1 MRWAVADTLVWQGL
15 ASVAIPGFT
24 INRICALSG
33 ILLAKTSGLSLPVRK
48 IVVTSIGLACI
59 PLIIKPIDWSV
70 DYLLE
75 HSLRPWYN
83 ADEVLETVVLHSRE
97 VHHHD
102 EHQFHRTVR
111 HGIAAFLSNMGLD

>member
-24 INRICALSG
+24 INRVCAFSG
-33 ILLAKTSGLSLPVRK
+33 FILARTSGLSLPVRK
-48 IVVTSIGLACI
+48 MAVTSIGLACI

-75 HSLRPWYN
+75 HTLRRWYK
-83 ADEVLETVVLHSRE
+83 ADEVLEAVVHHDRE

-102 EHQFHRTVR
+102 MQ
-111 HGIAAFLSNMGLD
+111 HGLHHVIDLHHDKMTDKS